1 MKDMKKWLKVST
13 LAVWLCQGVQPGKA
27 GIVSRPNDALPPYPF
42 SPRSTVLTWTT
53 PYQQAST
60 RQITYKKMQEQS
72 GEDDSPPAV
81 VGSNNNATSIWS
93 TWDDLLC
100 FDKVREQRNDEP
112 LSMQENLQQYMMMGT
127 PEHGSYQHLGHD
139 GVFAGK
145 MGPSGHN
152 EDAAERAAETTYYEG
167 RNTPS
172 STKMLCSAFQIF
184 ANCPV
189 VVLSIYYIF
198 ALWVRGSLYHDN
210 NAGGVLTV
218 YEAAQQP
225 WIYEATW
232 VYATEARVYAEDD
245 PEPSAYAGK
254 VGGIEDVKCEQVMHN
269 RPHSNVRYPLWYGT
283 TISPRLWADI
293 GSGMSC
299 TFGSVMPAE
308 NILSQSPPDV
318 SIEAQAVNL
327 AFAQPLE
334 EKDCGAAVTCN
345 QQVLPGL
352 RQSCEHKV
360 DNEADLLAWA
370 KYKGRPASL
379 LGLHGEYYGDNTTGN
394 DQQFERA
401 WIKQGEWDYDLSR
414 QPELWMSSAQCE
426 SDSAYFSCLP
436 IGFKS
441 ESSRLSHGTAQHQ
454 SRCRY
459 GPQSAINILDAPVI
473 TRYGPDEQEA
483 IYCNVMR
490 NTLLAW
496 HIVANA
502 PIAMYI
508 ALLCGALMAIQL
520 PITATMYKLQSSYQS
535 SDNAMLGMYN
545 VLGVANIATVAGLCV
560 CLLCHFA
567 CATRYAYGLSSW
579 RVGAE
584 AMLVSWG
591 GVRYGPPFSQHHLD
605 WQGLL
610 VLLHD
615 WNGPRIERLE
625 G

>member
-1 MKDMKKWLKVST
+1 VGQQQPADEVQSYGYGYVDIGVT
-13 LAVWLCQGVQPGKA
+13 LITWMCHTRSAVL
-27 GIVSRPNDALPPYPF
+27 
-42 SPRSTVLTWTT
+42 VLTT
-53 PYQQAST
+53 PSIQAST
-60 RQITYKKMQEQS
+60 TQACEKIQDIVRS
-72 GEDDSPPAV
+72 S
-81 VGSNNNATSIWS
+81 SNT
-93 TWDDLLC
+93 TCEVDLDKAIGDTCYEWLNTN
-100 FDKVREQRNDEP
+100 KVREQRSDEHF
-112 LSMQENLQQYMMMGT
+112 LFELQRYRTMASN
-127 PEHGSYQHLGHD
+127 EA
-139 GVFAGK
+139 VEEGK
-145 MGPSGHN
+145 ASRHWQRIIDETD
-152 EDAAERAAETTYYEG
+152 EDVMTVYEG

-441 ESSRLSHGTAQHQ
+441 ESSWLSHGTAHHQ
-454 SRCRY
+454 GRCRY

-535 SDNAMLGMYN
+535 SDSAFLGMYN